1 MTRTSGGRSV
11 DRIDTATEADTER
24 TPLLAGTPTPTATT
38 PPFLQ
43 EESSTATTATY
54 INDPEDDNRS
64 SPADADPL
72 SHLRAA
78 LRPRVI
84 LLCFVLIFLL
94 ELGIG
99 MAVPPINAVME
110 SIICRQMHPDAFSPP
125 PPRPPLSPPS
135 PPDISPLPPPGTG
148 TGIGS
153 NNLAARLAEHI
164 IRHYAGGIV
173 LSDDPICKSPDVQGY
188 LAMLRG
194 WSNTFECIPGIVGA
208 VPYGILSDRWGR
220 RPVLGLSVFGIVLSY
235 VFMYAVF
242 YFSNVVP
249 LWMTW
254 FSSAFQL
261 IGGGGAITVA
271 MVYTILADVIPI
283 SERATVFFQISA
295 VFLASQMVAG
305 PIGGA
310 MLVWGPWTPLLVGLA
325 VLIVANLGV
334 VFVLETMHVHD
345 RKRVEE
351 DGEWDG
357 HGTSKA
363 TSLWQKAWAG
373 LAEVWDFI
381 LGNKSLAFLM
391 VSLVFCILGRFVG
404 ELLLQYA
411 TDRYGWSWSTASM
424 VLTIRNAG
432 SLVTLLC
439 LLPVAGW
446 LCVQRLGMTAVAKD
460 LWLARWSGVTQIL
473 GSLLIAAAVNGGLF
487 SFGLI
492 WLAIGSGMTAL
503 IRSLLNALVE
513 EHHVGTVNSLV
524 GFMEMV
530 GGTAAGPLLAASL
543 RTGLDLGGAWIG
555 LPFITSGSF
564 FMVSVTILWVFR
576 LPNETGSPVEPP
588 C

>member
-11 DRIDTATEADTER
+11 DRIDTATDTDTER

-38 PPFLQ
+38 TSPFLH
-43 EESSTATTATY
+43 ETSTATTTTY
-54 INDPEDDNRS
+54 VNDSEDDNDNN
-64 SPADADPL
+64 PANADPL
-72 SHLRAA
+72 THLRAV
-78 LRPRVI
+78 LRPLV
-84 LLCFVLIFLL
+84 LLLAFVLVFLL
-94 ELGIG
+94 ELAVG
-99 MAVPPINAVME
+99 MTIPPINAVME
-110 SIICRQMHPDAFSPP
+110 SIICRQMHPEVFSPP
-125 PPRPPLSPPS
+125 PPSSPV
-135 PPDISPLPPPGTG
+135 ISPPPPGIG
-148 TGIGS
+148 TG
-153 NNLAARLAEHI
+153 NNAVAARIAERI

-173 LSDDPICKSPDVQGY
+173 LSDDPVCKNPDVQGY

-194 WSNTFECIPGIVGA
+194 WANTFDCIPGIVGA

-220 RPVLGLSVFGIVLSY
+220 RPVLGLAVFGVVLSF

-242 YFSNVVP
+242 YFSDVVP
-249 LWMTW
+249 LWVTW
-254 FSSAFQL
+254 FSSGFQL
-261 IGGGGAITVA
+261 IGGGGAIMIA
-271 MVYTILADVIPI
+271 MLYTTLADVIPT
-283 SERATVFFQISA
+283 SERATVFFQIGA

-310 MLVWGPWTPLLVGLA
+310 MLVWGPWIPLLVGLA
-325 VLIVANLGV
+325 VLIVANLS
-334 VFVLETMHVHD
+334 VLFLPETMHLHA
-345 RKRVEE
+345 RKRVAE
-351 DGEWDG
+351 DGDRDG
-357 HGTSKA
+357 SSTPKA
-363 TSLWQKAWAG
+363 TNLWQKACAG
-373 LAEVWDFI
+373 LAEVWNFV

-391 VSLVFCILGRFVG
+391 LSLVFCILGRYVG
-404 ELLLQYA
+404 EILLQYA
-411 TDRYGWSWSTASM
+411 TDRYGWSWSVASM

-439 LLPVAGW
+439 LLPVASW

-473 GSLLIAAAVNGGLF
+473 GSLLLAAAVNGGLF
-487 SFGLI
+487 SFGLV

-543 RTGLDLGGAWIG
+543 RAGLDLGGAWIG

-564 FMVSVTILWVFR
+564 FIVSVTILWMFR
-576 LPNETGSPVEPP
+576 LPNESRSSVEPP